1 MNLINRRKFL
11 VGTSALFAAAGSL
24 QAKAV
29 SGSAQKAKKAVVLPP
44 TAQGPLKV
52 RFIGTGA
59 ADWLDKDKPAAVAAA
74 APAPSEEAAPA
85 APAEEAAPA
94 APAEAAPAPA
104 AAPEWRRHA
113 SVLLDDKV
121 LVDFTASAADMIP
134 AGVKIEDVVITHS
147 HPDHFDPAAVLAL
160 GTVQRVYVD
169 RGWAREARSAFI
181 KAGQGWSGV
190 DVVPVDVGETFAA
203 GGLHFT
209 PLPANHDT
217 GNVYEQTLIY
227 RVDKDQTRLLYA
239 TDTAGITAMAQ
250 RLLGKFNAMIMEA
263 TVGMNAKDNWRIFSH
278 TSVEL
283 VAQTV
288 SALKFLK
295 QYEPPEGRKV
305 YTTHMSKALHGPQ
318 AELEA
323 NFPEGVVPAK
333 DGLEVEF

>member
-1 MNLINRRKFL
+1 MNVINRRNFL

-24 QAKAV
+24 QAKPV
-29 SGSAQKAKKAVVLPP
+29 SGSAKSGKKAVVLPP

-59 ADWLDKDKPAAVAAA
+59 ADWSDKEK
-74 APAPSEEAAPA
+74 
-85 APAEEAAPA
+85 
-94 APAEAAPAPA
+94 PAPA
-104 AAPEWRRHA
+104 AAPAEGEAPAPSPEWRRHA

-121 LVDFTASAADMIP
+121 LIDFTGSAADMIP

-147 HPDHFDPAAVLAL
+147 HGDHFDPAGILAL

-169 RGWAREARSAFI
+169 RGWARDARSAFI

-190 DVVPVDVGETFAA
+190 DVVPVDVGTPFAA
-203 GGLHFT
+203 GGMHFM

-217 GNVYEQTLIY
+217 GNVEEQTLIY
-227 RVDKDQTRLLYA
+227 RVDKDQTHLLYA

-263 TVGMNAKDNWRIFSH
+263 TVGLDAKDNWRIFTHS
-278 TSVEL
+278 SVEL
-283 VAQTV
+283 VAQTAA
-288 SALKFLK
+288 ALKFLK

-305 YTTHMSKALHGPQ
+305 YTTHMSRALHGPQ
-318 AELEA
+318 AEIESK
-323 NFPEGVVPAK
+323 FPEGLVPAK
-333 DGLEVEF
+333 DGLEVAF